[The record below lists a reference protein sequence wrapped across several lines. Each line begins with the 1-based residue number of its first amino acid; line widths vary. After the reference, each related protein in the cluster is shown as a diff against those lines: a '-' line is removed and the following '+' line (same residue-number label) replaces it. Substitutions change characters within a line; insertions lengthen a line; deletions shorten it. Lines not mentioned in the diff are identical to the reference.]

1 MENFKRILVVSRDTK
16 YCKTAVHYG
25 VSISSKFGADLYILH
40 VIDDS
45 IGLEGFQVGEHQKD
59 LLKIKEELTATIAAE
74 NDKGLNVKELM
85 KEGDPATEIL
95 QVVNDEHIDL
105 VILLAH
111 AEGHLEHFLFGRSND
126 EIIRKMPCS
135 ILMVKKEPGPAK
147 HADVKS

>member
-25 VSISSKFGADLYILH
+25 VSISSKFGTDLYVLH

-45 IGLEGFQVGEHQKD
+45 IGLESFQVGERQKD

-74 NDKGLNVKELM
+74 NDKGLKVKELM

-95 QVVNDEHIDL
+95 KVVSDEHIDL
-105 VILLAH
+105 VIMLAH
-111 AEGHLEHFLFGRSND
+111 EEGHLEHFLFGRSND
-126 EIIRKMPCS
+126 EIIRNMPCS

-147 HADVKS
+147 DAEAKR

>member
-1 MENFKRILVVSRDTK
+1 MENIKRILVVSRDTK
-16 YCKTAVHYG
+16 YCKTAVRYG
-25 VSISSKFGADLYILH
+25 VSISNKFGADLSVLH

-45 IGLEGFQVGEHQKD
+45 IGLEGFQVGKYQKD
-59 LLKIKEELTATIAAE
+59 LLKIKEDLTATITAE
-74 NDKGLNVKELM
+74 NDKGLNVKEFV
-85 KEGDPATEIL
+85 KEGNPATEIL

-111 AEGHLEHFLFGRSND
+111 EEGYLEHFLFGRCND

-147 HADVKS
+147 NADVKS

>member
-1 MENFKRILVVSRDTK
+1 MENIKRILVVSRDTK
-16 YCKTAVHYG
+16 YCKTAVRYG
-25 VSISSKFGADLYILH
+25 VSISNKFGADLSVLH

-45 IGLEGFQVGEHQKD
+45 IGLEGFQVGKYQKD
-59 LLKIKEELTATIAAE
+59 LLKIKEDLTATITAE
-74 NDKGLNVKELM
+74 NDKGLNVKEFV
-85 KEGDPATEIL
+85 KEGNPATEIL

-111 AEGHLEHFLFGRSND
+111 EEGYLEHFLFGRCND

-147 HADVKS
+147 YADVKS